1 MSCCRLSCERMFTSS
16 NCILV
21 ADGSATSEGTLYST
35 YSGFIQTDVLS
46 SQYSGGNEHL
56 VRHPSRPRGK
66 HTKADAG
73 EDKHVI
79 TVPDGEGLLVVRYI
93 SNLSGKTSALSQC
106 ASRYNSEASL
116 YIRFGGGSV
125 LAVVSSSQLQYI
137 RGADGEH
144 V

>member
-1 MSCCRLSCERMFTSS
+1 MVSTSTCVTSARPGALASRQSEASYRLSMMSCCRLSCVRMFTSS

-21 ADGSATSEGTLYST
+21 
-35 YSGFIQTDVLS
+35 
-46 SQYSGGNEHL
+46 EHL

-79 TVPDGEGLLVVRYI
+79 TLPDGEGLPVVRYI

-106 ASRYNSEASL
+106 ASRYDSGASL